1 MSIAVDKLD
10 QRADQLREEDKE
22 TLIGIILAHE
32 IKIRVHEEI
41 YLQQEQ
47 RYEEDEA
54 QRVLDKKARSAVY
67 AYTS

>member
-10 QRADQLREEDKE
+10 QRADQLSEEDKE

>member
-32 IKIRVHEEI
+32 IKIGVHEEI

-47 RYEEDEA
+47 